1 MHPLLASRTTCTI
14 GCFLVF
20 MGMGLA
26 VAGGWLLL
34 QGGGSWYYMAGG
46 LAWVLTGVLLLRSHP
61 LVLSI
66 FGAYFL
72 ATVVWVLWEAGLTE
86 WPQHVSMYLFSL
98 PG

>member
-1 MHPLLASRTTCTI
+1 MHPLFASRATCTV

-26 VAGGWLLL
+26 VAGGWFLL
-34 QGGGSWYYMAGG
+34 QGGSWYYMAGG

-61 LVLSI
+61 LVLGI

-72 ATVVWVLWEAGLTE
+72 TTLVWVLWEAGLTE
-86 WPQHVSMYLFSL
+86 WPQHVSMYLLSRL
-98 PG
+98 G